1 MSGEI
6 GRQTAPA
13 LKTGTATLVVHAT
26 RPVLFGLRQV
36 SSTVRKDL
44 QVRLT
49 PPTVTV
55 LSQFHFINQGGAETV
70 VYQVNPADVE
80 SGVRVGELDY
90 PGMAA
95 TGAGIPNA
103 APGLRVAFFP
113 FLFNQ
118 PPSTPVSLWAR
129 DEAGN
134 AARADLD
141 SKVNA
146 KQFRKSTIPL
156 DDGFLQK
163 VVPAILQNTPDL
175 QVKDASDLLAS
186 YLVIDRTCGTRTTRP
201 SAPSDGRRRPRRF
214 SGAGPSAR

>member
-1 MSGEI
+1 MTVSGEI
-6 GRQTAPA
+6 GRETAPA
-13 LKTGTATLVVHAT
+13 LKTGAATLVVHAT

-36 SSTVRKDL
+36 SSTFRKDL

-55 LSQFHFINQGGAETV
+55 LSQFHFINQGGAEIV

-80 SGVRVGELDY
+80 SGVRVGELEY
-90 PGMAA
+90 PGMPAA
-95 TGAGIPNA
+95 GAGIPNA

-134 AARADLD
+134 AGRGEPGLEGQSEGSSARAR
-141 SKVNA
+141 S
-146 KQFRKSTIPL
+146 RSTMRSCRRWCR
-156 DDGFLQK
+156 QSCR
-163 VVPAILQNTPDL
+163 TR
-175 QVKDASDLLAS
+175 
-186 YLVIDRTCGTRTTRP
+186 RTCR
-201 SAPSDGRRRPRRF
+201 
-214 SGAGPSAR
+214 